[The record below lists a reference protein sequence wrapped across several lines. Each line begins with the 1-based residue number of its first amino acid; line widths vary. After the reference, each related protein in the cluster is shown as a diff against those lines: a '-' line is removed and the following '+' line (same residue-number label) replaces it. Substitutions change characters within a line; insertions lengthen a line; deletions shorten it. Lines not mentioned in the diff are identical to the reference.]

1 MANEEPSDEMLMRLA
16 DGELEEPVATGLRAR
31 IAADPGLAARFA
43 AFERTRRAAADAFA
57 GIAAQPVPDR
67 LIAAVLAADAATRR
81 AAPRVA
87 PAAAPPAAPPWAT
100 RPARPVRRFIPLALA
115 ASVAAL
121 IALPAGYMLGRGG
134 EGDVLRDPL
143 RGGAG
148 LVAAALETTASG
160 ERRSAGG
167 LSVRPLASHRVAGG
181 VCRDFLL
188 EPAAG
193 ATTAPVLGVA
203 CRDGAGWV
211 LRASVTLQGG
221 DALRTASADH
231 PVIAAVLEGLG
242 AAPPLDP
249 DSEAA
254 LLRQGWR

>member
-16 DGELEEPVATGLRAR
+16 DGELEEPVAAGLRAR
-31 IAADPGLAARFA
+31 IAADSGLAARFA
-43 AFERTRRAAADAFA
+43 PFERTRRAAAEAFA
-57 GIAAQPVPDR
+57 GIATQPVPDR

-81 AAPRVA
+81 AAPPVA
-87 PAAAPPAAPPWAT
+87 PPVAPPWAM
-100 RPARPVRRFIPLALA
+100 RPARPARRFLPLALA
-115 ASVAAL
+115 ASFAAL

-134 EGDVLRDPL
+134 ESDVLRDPL
-143 RGGAG
+143 RGGAA

-167 LSVRPLASHRVAGG
+167 LSVQPLASHRVGGG

-193 ATTAPVLGVA
+193 GATGPVLGVA

-254 LLRQGWR
+254 LIRRGWR